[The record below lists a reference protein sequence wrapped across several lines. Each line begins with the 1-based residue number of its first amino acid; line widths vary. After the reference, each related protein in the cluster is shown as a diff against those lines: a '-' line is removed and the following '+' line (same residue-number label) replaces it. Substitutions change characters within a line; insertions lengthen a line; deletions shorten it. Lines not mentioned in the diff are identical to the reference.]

1 MQPHEIVAWLQAN
14 PAFFDDFADEIAQI
28 YVPHH
33 HHGQAV
39 SLAERQLVTLRERT
53 RKLES
58 RMGALLQF
66 GEENDVTSERLH
78 RLTLSLLRATSVGE
92 MLASLRASLAGEF
105 GLANVALRLWGLDAD
120 GADAGLPELAPA
132 GEAAQRLAE
141 QLVSPYCGAH
151 LSDDLRAWFG
161 ERGAELAS
169 FGLFALRIADRPV
182 GLMVLASDDAERFYP
197 DMGTLYLN
205 RLAELVA
212 AALSRHAVLNDA
224 EAAVSDPV

>member
-78 RLTLSLLRATSVGE
+78 RLTLSLLRAANIAEV
-92 MLASLRASLAGEF
+92 LASLRASLAESF
-105 GLANVALRLWGLDAD
+105 GLSDVAVRLWGLDS
-120 GADAGLPELAPA
+120 GDAELPELAPA

-141 QLVSPYCGAH
+141 QLVSPYCGSH
-151 LSDDLRAWFG
+151 LSDDVRAWFG
-161 ERGAELAS
+161 ERGPELAS

-182 GLMVLASDDAERFYP
+182 GVMVLASDDAERFYP
-197 DMGTLYLN
+197 DMGTLYLS

-212 AALSRHAVLNDA
+212 AALSRQAAVLDDA

>member
-1 MQPHEIVAWLQAN
+1 MQPHEIVTWLQAN

-39 SLAERQLVTLRERT
+39 SLAERQLTTLRERT

-78 RLTLSLLRATSVGE
+78 KLTLSLLRATSIAEV
-92 MLASLRASLAGEF
+92 LASLRASLADKF
-105 GLANVALRLWGLDAD
+105 DLSDVAVRLWGFDA
-120 GADAGLPELAPA
+120 GDAGLPEFAPID
-132 GEAAQRLAE
+132 EAVQRLAE
-141 QLVSPYCGAH
+141 QLVSPYCGSH
-151 LSDDLRAWFG
+151 LSDDIRGWFG
-161 ERGAELAS
+161 ERGSALAS
-169 FGLFALRIADRPV
+169 FGLFALRVDARPV
-182 GLMVLASDDAERFYP
+182 GIIALASDDAERFYP

-212 AALSRHAVLNDA
+212 SVLSRLSPVAVDAVALAEND
-224 EAAVSDPV
+224 

>member
-39 SLAERQLVTLRERT
+39 SLAERQLGTLRERT

-78 RLTLSLLRATSVGE
+78 RLTLALLRADSIGGA
-92 MLASLRASLAGEF
+92 LDALRAALAGEF
-105 GLANVALRLWGLDAD
+105 GLHDVALRLWGLAPLETDAR
-120 GADAGLPELAPA
+120 LPELAPA
-132 GEAAQRLAE
+132 GDATQRLAE
-141 QLVSPYCGAH
+141 QLVSPYCGPH
-151 LSDDLRAWFG
+151 LGDELRAWFG
-161 ERGAELAS
+161 ERGTALAS
-169 FGLFALRIADRPV
+169 FGLFALRIDGAPV
-182 GLMVLASDDAERFYP
+182 GVMVLASEDAERFYP

-212 AALSRHAVLNDA
+212 ATLSRLAPVLDDAVALPENA
-224 EAAVSDPV
+224 